1 MPHAFVNSLKNPIV
15 PAKTGN
21 FELKGFFYSP
31 RYSLAV
37 VSVGGNDFSL
47 CVKQK
52 KDGYLIKPDKLTRPS
67 SLEDV
72 KLAVAAFCSNYTDG
86 IVKSNLSPKKQVE
99 KSKKL
104 LEPSFFALNKDFFD
118 TDISVE
124 VGFGSGR
131 HLLHRAKEEPDK
143 KFIGVEI
150 YKPSIE
156 QVLRQCELQNIQ
168 NIYVVDFDARILI
181 DSMPSGSLSEVF
193 VHFPVPWPGSPHR
206 RVISKTF
213 LESCS
218 SALKEGGYIEL
229 RSDDKD
235 YFDYAFSCATSLK
248 KAKIET
254 LINEEAL
261 IRSKYEDRW
270 LRQGKDI
277 FEMRIYPQTAIE
289 EMEYEC
295 DFCFES
301 TNDKALSLDALPQK
315 PYLENDILINFEDR
329 FLGENGDFALKVTFG
344 DKHKP
349 QRKYIISNGG
359 DIAFYPSKPIFT
371 KTNAKAFTIIKEFLY
386 GKK

>member
-15 PAKTGN
+15 PAKTGS
-21 FELKGFFYSP
+21 FELKGFYQSP

-37 VSVGGNDFSL
+37 VSVGESDFSL

-67 SLEDV
+67 NLEDV

-86 IVKSNLSPKKQVE
+86 IVKSNLTPKKQVE

-118 TDISVE
+118 TEVSVE

-131 HLLHRAKEEPDK
+131 HLLYRAKEEPNK

-168 NIYVVDFDARILI
+168 NVYVVDFDARILI
-181 DSMPSGSLSEVF
+181 DSMPSGSLSEVY
-193 VHFPVPWPGSPHR
+193 VHFPVPWPDSPHR

-213 LESCS
+213 LDSCS
-218 SALKEGGYIEL
+218 LALKEGGFVEL

-235 YFDYAFSCATSLK
+235 YFDYTFSCSTSLK
-248 KAKIET
+248 KAKIEAV
-254 LINEEAL
+254 INEDGP

-277 FEMRIYPQTAIE
+277 FEMKIYPQTTSE
-289 EMEYEC
+289 ETELQC
-295 DFCFES
+295 DFSFDDTEQ
-301 TNDKALSLDALPQK
+301 TLINIEALPQK
-315 PYLENDILINFEDR
+315 PYLDDHVLVSFEDR
-329 FLGENGDFALKVTFG
+329 LICENGDFALKVTFG

-349 QRKYIISNGG
+349 QRKYIISSGG